1 MRVETTNP
9 SCNARSLSTL
19 TGVLMLERAG
29 QFERKIAKADAL
41 VQKALRKHRSPVVA
55 CSFGKHSM
63 VALHLVMQHFP
74 GVNVVWN
81 NTGVEYPDTYN
92 FVRRI
97 REEWK
102 LQVIEARPATTFWNI
117 VDQTGFPIFPRNASW
132 ELQRPSTECCRQL
145 KKKPTMKALKQVGCD
160 LYFTGLTQY
169 ESSLRRMSALKYGKY
184 FYSVKW
190 KHWKCH
196 PILDWTTEEIWEYHK
211 RFQIPY
217 NPIYDKDEVPMLGG
231 IRTGCWCCPMAIKYG
246 KLQHLRHYY
255 PKLFDFLVVRKGLG
269 EVMVD
274 MRLEKLKGVKSRVQD
289 LLLNRTVKARK
300 AFGEILKRRPCFFDK
315 L

>member
-1 MRVETTNP
+1 MV
-9 SCNARSLSTL
+9 
-19 TGVLMLERAG
+19 GVQMPAPADRL
-29 QFERKIAKADAL
+29 ERKIVKADSL
-41 VQKALRKHRSPVVA
+41 VQKTLRKHKSPVVA

-63 VALHLVMQHFP
+63 VVLHLVVRHSP
-74 GVNVVWN
+74 GVKVVWN

-97 REEWK
+97 REEWG
-102 LQVIEARPATTFWNI
+102 LDIIEARPTTTFWNI
-117 VDQTGFPIFPRNASW
+117 VDQAGFPIFPRNASW
-132 ELQRPSTECCRQL
+132 ELQRASTECCRQL
-145 KKKPTMKALKQVGCD
+145 KKKPTMKVLRQVGCD

-211 RFQIPY
+211 KFQIPY
-217 NPIYDKDEVPMLGG
+217 NPLYDKDEVPMLGG

-274 MRLEKLKGVKSRVQD
+274 LRLEKLKGVKSRARD
-289 LLLNRTVKARK
+289 FMLNKTVKARK
-300 AFGEILKRRPCFFDK
+300 AFAEILKRRPCFFDK